1 MTVDLGSAAADR
13 TIALGG
19 GRVMTLREYGDPLG
33 IPVIAL
39 HGTPASRLM
48 YSAAKSAGRFG
59 LRLIAPDRWG
69 YGGTSAHP
77 QPTLPAFVDD
87 MDRVLE
93 ALGIER
99 FALLGISGGGPYAAA
114 MAALRPDRVTA
125 LALVAPVGPIA
136 GVPGVRLNPF
146 HRLAFTMLPHV
157 PGVLR
162 LAFNAF
168 RRGLARSPSRAID
181 IAMYRAPAADRQVL
195 ANREVRQRFIAMFR
209 EGLRPGVDGAL
220 IDMRIFSRRWNV
232 PLPRIN
238 APAALWISDD
248 DDSVPVD
255 AALRLATA
263 IPGCR
268 LTELHGGGHLW
279 VALDYDGVL
288 GWIAGQQTGT
298 AAARPESSGSQ
309 S

>member
-19 GRVMTLREYGDPLG
+19 GRVMTLREYGDPAG
-33 IPVIAL
+33 VPVIAL

-77 QPTLPAFVDD
+77 APTLPAFVAD

-93 ALGIER
+93 ALRIER
-99 FALLGISGGGPYAAA
+99 FALLGVSGGGPYASALG
-114 MAALRPDRVTA
+114 ALRPDRVTA

-136 GVPGVRLNPF
+136 GVPDVKLNPF
-146 HRLAFTMLPHV
+146 HRLAFTVLPHV

-181 IAMYRAPAADRQVL
+181 IAMLRAPAADQRVL
-195 ANREVRQRFIAMFR
+195 ANREVRQRFIAMFI

-220 IDMRIFSRRWNV
+220 IDMQIFSGRWNV
-232 PLPRIN
+232 PLQKIS
-238 APAALWISDD
+238 AAAALWISAD

-255 AALRLATA
+255 AALRLAAA

-288 GWIAGQQTGT
+288 GWIAGQH
-298 AAARPESSGSQ
+298 ADAARSASSGSG